1 MSDQRFTAEELRRA
15 HESLQDDLLHF
26 IESRVHEFQCA
37 TGLDV
42 QSISIRSESMERLG
56 LPTRSIITG
65 VDVRVGLGR

>member
-1 MSDQRFTAEELRRA
+1 MSNQRFTAEELRRM
-15 HESLQDDLLHF
+15 HEELQIDLHRY
-26 IESRVHEFQCA
+26 IERRVHEFQCA

-42 QSISIRSESMERLG
+42 QSVSIKSETLERVG